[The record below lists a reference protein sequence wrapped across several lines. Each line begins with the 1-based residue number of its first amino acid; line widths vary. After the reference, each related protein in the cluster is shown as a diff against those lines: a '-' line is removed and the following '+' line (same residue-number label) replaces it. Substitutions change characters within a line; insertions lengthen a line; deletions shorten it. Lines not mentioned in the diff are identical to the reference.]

1 MIMCK
6 EGTHGS
12 NFNEENKVKNRC
24 TWTYK
29 LYCIPKFRAKYLPTS
44 SQKQRNK
51 VVCLNILSLLP
62 FVGNLFIIY
71 VISMY
76 IQGPKILPM

>member
-1 MIMCK
+1 MGQISMK
-6 EGTHGS
+6 KT
-12 NFNEENKVKNRC
+12 KQKNRC

-62 FVGNLFIIY
+62 FVGNLFTIY